1 MAEMSDIFT
10 KTSRVLRDNVVTE
23 LQKSNDFLRNY
34 IIQHGTVQ
42 AVSPLYRTKVI
53 ICQHPIPFEND
64 TLFPRTEGVLI
75 QLKDIKASVL
85 YKDENNDIKLVTT
98 SIKNLIFVDEKIN
111 NFFE

>member
-34 IIQHGTVQ
+34 IVQ
-42 AVSPLYRTKVI
+42 NGGGSPLYKTKVV
-53 ICQHPIPFEND
+53 ICQHPIPFENG

-85 YKDENNDIKLVTT
+85 YKNENNEIKLIITHV
-98 SIKNLIFVDEKIN
+98 KNIVFIDEKIN